1 MHYKMLVEIP
11 IYLPDEGS
19 IQKAKATSEIWLK
32 SEIPDAKLISFE
44 KKDGTGDAP
53 EKPLV

>member
-32 SEIPDAKLISFE
+32 SEIPNAKLILFE
-44 KKDGTGDAP
+44 EVEDGQD
-53 EKPLV
+53 